1 METDKGMKHSTQI
14 NWVSRGLVVGF
25 CGPAHVGKSTIAS
38 AMQERSLCRPSVI
51 LPFAGPL
58 KQLARDYFGWD
69 GTKDARG
76 RKLLQMLG
84 TDVGRWWAE
93 DFWVKKWHE
102 EAKAQCAKGTSV
114 LVDDVRFQNE
124 VDAIH
129 SLGGFVVHL
138 SHPTRGLSGLTGSDL
153 ARHASECQ
161 TLENIDY
168 RLQLGNLSPS
178 SAAVDVENAIRAWAV
193 RQ

>member
-1 METDKGMKHSTQI
+1 MNTQVR
-14 NWVSRGLVVGF
+14 WVERGFVVGF
-25 CGPAHVGKSTIAS
+25 CGAAQVGKTTTAQ
-38 AMQERSLCRPSVI
+38 AVRERIRGPSVI
-51 LPFAGPL
+51 LPFAAPL

-76 RKLLQMLG
+76 RQLLQMLG
-84 TDVGRWWAE
+84 TDVGRWWDE
-93 DFWVKKWHE
+93 NFWVKKWAG
-102 EAKAQCAKGTSV
+102 EADGLCSRGTSI

-138 SHPTRGLSGLTGSDL
+138 SHPTRGLSGLIGSDL
-153 ARHASECQ
+153 ALHASECQ

-178 SAAVDVENAIRAWAV
+178 SAAVDIENAIGAWLI
-193 RQ
+193 RK